1 MLYSLRGYSKR
12 RIEIKNMQE
21 ETLSLIPRSTPLRKP
36 TTPVVMHV
44 ARSRFEKLGDNA
56 DHPYTVRMRAIKEEL
71 RLTTRQLVEDLNL
84 YEREFHADKFYAEDE
99 NGKPAMV
106 TMNTVLMSSYLQGWV
121 MQKSYMSSVRK
132 RLENF
137 YKHKKSQQGGLSTN
151 QSICVIMD
159 RWFKVLGI
167 DPKSTTV
174 SPFRQFAKLIGPFYK
189 RPVLVSLDGEF
200 SLGQLQDGLRLYTL
214 IDAEGVPHEF
224 SLNPNEPVLIKDK
237 QQVKTGD
244 VIQYSVLM
252 GSQIRGG
259 QAVVTDK
266 PSIDHTT
273 FFRWYTNNKMPR
285 SIKTIELIQA
295 AVDEAVKANLK

>member
-1 MLYSLRGYSKR
+1 MV
-12 RIEIKNMQE
+12 E
-21 ETLSLIPRSTPLRKP
+21 ETLSLIPRSSVERKP
-36 TTPVVMHV
+36 TPPVELHA
-44 ARSRFEKLGDNA
+44 ARTRFEKLGDNA

-84 YEREFHADKFYAEDE
+84 YEREFHADKFRRVEEDG
-99 NGKPAMV
+99 NPPLLP
-106 TMNTVLMSSYLQGWV
+106 MNPVLMSSYLQGWV

-137 YKHKKSQQGGLSTN
+137 YKYKKSQQGCLSKN
-151 QSICVIMD
+151 QSICTIMD
-159 RWFKVLGI
+159 GWFKVLGI
-167 DPKSTTV
+167 DPKSTSV
-174 SPFRQFAKLIGPFYK
+174 SPFRQFARSIAPFYK
-189 RPVLVSLDGEF
+189 RPVLASMDGEF
-200 SLGQLQDGLRLYTL
+200 GLGELQGNLHLYT
-214 IDAEGVPHEF
+214 ITDAEGVPHVF
-224 SLNPNEPVLIKDK
+224 SLNPNEPILIKDK

-252 GSQIRGG
+252 GSQVRDG

-295 AVDEAVKANLK
+295 AVDEAVKANKK